1 MIVNT
6 KPEHMVTIESIQNRI
21 YTIRGERVMLDFDL
35 AVLYEVETKVLNQAV
50 KRNMLRFPEDFM
62 FRLTAEEWNDLKSQ
76 VFSPPNSQFD
86 MRSQF
91 VTFTS
96 PENTSTS
103 MLIPANASSKRAGKY
118 QPHAF
123 TEHGIAMLSG
133 VLHSEK
139 AIRMNIAIM
148 RTFIAVKKLSIQQLD
163 LIQQIKAIKERL
175 GEHDTQLHAL
185 YEALENL
192 LDETAAK
199 RNWDNRPR
207 IGFKP

>member
-1 MIVNT
+1 
-6 KPEHMVTIESIQNRI
+6 
-21 YTIRGERVMLDFDL
+21 
-35 AVLYEVETKVLNQAV
+35 
-50 KRNMLRFPEDFM
+50 
-62 FRLTAEEWNDLKSQ
+62 
-76 VFSPPNSQFD
+76 
-86 MRSQF
+86 
-91 VTFTS
+91 
-96 PENTSTS
+96 
-103 MLIPANASSKRAGKY
+103 MLISANSSSKRAGKY

-148 RTFIAVKKLSIQQLD
+148 RTFIAVKKLSSHQLD
-163 LIQQIKAIKERL
+163 LLQQIKDIRERL
-175 GEHDTQLHAL
+175 GGHDTQLSAI

-199 RNWDNRPR
+199 RNWDNRLR